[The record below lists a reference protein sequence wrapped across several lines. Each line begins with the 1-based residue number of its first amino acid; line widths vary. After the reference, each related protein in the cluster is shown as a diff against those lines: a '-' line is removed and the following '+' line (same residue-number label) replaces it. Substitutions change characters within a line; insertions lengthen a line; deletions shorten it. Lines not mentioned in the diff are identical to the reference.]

1 MPVGGFNAKARFA
14 FGQVAEADPI
24 PTEPLPPRP
33 RPDPG
38 LPVPGQ
44 TDLEIANLA
53 LLDLGQPLLAT
64 EQDDSKAGRIFR
76 ASFEITV
83 REILRTHPWRC
94 CRAQTILVPDPDN
107 KPPFGFA
114 HSHVLPYDFVKVV
127 KFQQHIDKF
136 EVVGRHLQCDSE
148 APYLTY
154 VARKATPYFDDL
166 LVSSIGAR
174 CAWRWCLPLTDNA
187 TAVEAYKKT
196 FSEIFADAKFADA
209 LDGAQEEPPIG
220 TWAQARISEF

>member
-1 MPVGGFNAKARFA
+1 
-14 FGQVAEADPI
+14 
-24 PTEPLPPRP
+24 
-33 RPDPG
+33 

-94 CRAQTILVPDPDN
+94 CRMQAILVPDPDA

-127 KFQQHIDKF
+127 KFQQNIDKF
-136 EVVGRHLQCDSE
+136 EVIGRHLQCDSE

-154 VARKATPYFDDL
+154 VARKPTAYFDDL
-166 LVSSIGAR
+166 LVSSIACR